1 MSVCIQSRSRNQFRS
16 TADAAGSY
24 GGPRLNVATSNNRY
38 VSSLSSIVIV
48 GLIAVQCEKNR
59 FSFFSLSKI
68 IMLLDAD
75 SEYRSC
81 NYLLEISLDID
92 RYSSSENNGR

>member
-1 MSVCIQSRSRNQFRS
+1 MCLCVCNHDRETSSDPPQTRWVLMEDHALRHR
-16 TADAAGSY
+16 
-24 GGPRLNVATSNNRY
+24 VANNRY

-92 RYSSSENNGR
+92 KSENNGR